1 MVAEDES
8 TFGARTSRSARAWKE
23 YEMKRLLSIT
33 LLTTS
38 LLFAFSGCRH
48 FGKGIKGSGTIKTE
62 KRELGVFSSVEI
74 TGAYEIRITCQ
85 QPQSLEIEGDDNILP
100 IIRTEVRDGVLRI
113 SNEKDYHVTRPL
125 VVRITVPDL
134 QRIVSMGAGDIHVAK
149 LKNEKLD
156 VQSTGAARIEA
167 EGETRFVG
175 ISSTG
180 AGKVEF
186 YNLHAER
193 AKVTVTG
200 AAKVD
205 VYASQ
210 QLDTTVSGVG
220 QVTYDGNPSVV
231 NKSVS
236 GIGSVSQRNSGA

>member
-1 MVAEDES
+1 M
-8 TFGARTSRSARAWKE
+8 
-23 YEMKRLLSIT
+23 T
-33 LLTTS
+33 LLRSVEGDEMQRLISFALLTVS
-38 LLFAFSGCRH
+38 LVFAFSGCRH

-62 KRELGVFSSVEI
+62 KRELGAFSSVEI
-74 TGAYEIRITCQ
+74 IGAYEIRITCQ

-100 IIRTEVRDGVLRI
+100 IIRTEVHDGVLRI
-113 SNEKDYHVTRPL
+113 SNEKDYQGTSPL
-125 VVRITVPDL
+125 VVRIKVPDL
-134 QRIVSMGAGDIHVAK
+134 QRVASMGAGDIRIAK

-167 EGETRFVG
+167 EGETKFVG

-186 YNLHAER
+186 YDLHAER

-220 QVTYDGNPSVV
+220 QVTYDGNPGVV

-236 GIGSVSQRNSGA
+236 GIGRVSQRESGGS